1 MQWRLSDSGDAST
14 DGRPDTRFRY
24 AAVCLF
30 GGLIGTLLLLG
41 VQIQLTSARYTSE
54 VHSIAHS
61 RNVQVAVIDLI
72 AEARAAEADL
82 RGFLLTGDLA
92 YLDGHVLGLDMVQRK
107 LRDLAALV
115 ANDPQQSANAQ
126 SLAAP
131 VAAMREHAS
140 ELRAIY
146 ATQGAEAARDAFT
159 RLAPDATTHAF
170 QQQADAMLAEE
181 ARLLDGRRAG
191 AAATASST
199 RWLGIAAVAIC
210 LFELAF
216 GFWFLLREQRRR
228 SLGQALLQRSNAEL
242 AATLATSHRLA
253 DSMRNLSEF
262 GEMLQGCRNL
272 DEAIV
277 GARST
282 LVHLLPGCAGTLNL
296 INPSQSFVEAMTSWG
311 VHAIETSP
319 LFARDDCWSLRR
331 GQPFPPNDA
340 PCSFVCK
347 HVVLP
352 DPLHPDAAYL
362 CVPLVANGEIFGV
375 LHLTSPSAIG
385 TETRGVMIAA
395 AEQISLTL
403 ANLRLQESLR
413 TQSLRDPLTG
423 LFNRRHLE
431 TSLEREVMRA
441 QRRALTFAV
450 LMLDID
456 DFKRFNDEH
465 GHDAGDALLSEFG
478 RLLQRSLR
486 SEDVVCRYGGEEF
499 IAILIDAD
507 AALAGQR
514 AETIRA
520 EVQRLEL
527 RHRNEICGR
536 VTVSIGIAL
545 FPTHGSL
552 AADLLHR
559 ADKALYASKR
569 SGKDRVTLSNHGV
582 VLSHPAG
589 RGER

>member
-1 MQWRLSDSGDAST
+1 MRWRLSDPGDAAPNS
-14 DGRPDTRFRY
+14 RPDLRLRR
-24 AAVCLF
+24 AAACLF
-30 GGLIGTLLLLG
+30 GGLTGTLLLLG
-41 VQIQLTSARYTSE
+41 MQIQLTSTRYASE
-54 VHSIAHS
+54 VRSIAHS

-72 AEARAAEADL
+72 AEARAAKADL
-82 RGFLLTGDLA
+82 RGFLLSGDIG
-92 YLDGHVLGLDMVQRK
+92 YLDGHVLELDTLQRK
-107 LRDLAALV
+107 LRELGTLV
-115 ANDPQQSANAQ
+115 ADDRQQTASAQ
-126 SLAAP
+126 RLAEP
-131 VAAMREHAS
+131 VASMREDAG
-140 ELRAIY
+140 ELRRLY
-146 ATQGAEAARDAFT
+146 ATQGPEAAR
-159 RLAPDATTHAF
+159 HAF
-170 QQQADAMLAEE
+170 AQAAPNAKSRVFDQQTGTMLAEE
-181 ARLLDGRRAG
+181 ARLLEGRRSV
-191 AAATASST
+191 AAATASNT
-199 RWLGIAAVAIC
+199 RSLGITAVGIC

-228 SLGQALLQRSNAEL
+228 THGQTLLERSNAEL
-242 AATLATSHRLA
+242 AATLSISRRLA

-277 GARST
+277 GVRST

-296 INPSQSFVEAMTSWG
+296 INPSQNLVEAMTSWG
-311 VHAIETSP
+311 SHAIETSP
-319 LFARDDCWSLRR
+319 LFAPDDCWSLRR

-340 PCSFVCK
+340 ACSFICK

-352 DPLHPDAAYL
+352 DPLHPQAAYL

-375 LHLTSPSAIG
+375 LHLTSPQDIG
-385 TETRGVMIAA
+385 AETRGVMIAA

-423 LFNRRHLE
+423 LFNRRYLE

-441 QRRALTFAV
+441 QRHALTFAV

-486 SEDVVCRYGGEEF
+486 SEDIVCRYGGEEF

-507 AALAGQR
+507 AELARQR

-536 VTVSIGIAL
+536 ITVSIGIAL
-545 FPTHGSL
+545 YPTHGTL

-559 ADKALYASKR
+559 ADKALYVSKR
-569 SGKDRVTLSNHGV
+569 NGKDRVTLANHGV
-582 VLSHPAG
+582 VLNHPAG

>member
-1 MQWRLSDSGDAST
+1 MHAATSIEHALARHHGGRHLPVRVGRSDSG
-14 DGRPDTRFRY
+14 
-24 AAVCLF
+24 
-30 GGLIGTLLLLG
+30 
-41 VQIQLTSARYTSE
+41 
-54 VHSIAHS
+54 
-61 RNVQVAVIDLI
+61 
-72 AEARAAEADL
+72 
-82 RGFLLTGDLA
+82 
-92 YLDGHVLGLDMVQRK
+92 
-107 LRDLAALV
+107 
-115 ANDPQQSANAQ
+115 
-126 SLAAP
+126 
-131 VAAMREHAS
+131 
-140 ELRAIY
+140 
-146 ATQGAEAARDAFT
+146 
-159 RLAPDATTHAF
+159 
-170 QQQADAMLAEE
+170 
-181 ARLLDGRRAG
+181 
-191 AAATASST
+191 
-199 RWLGIAAVAIC
+199 
-210 LFELAF
+210 
-216 GFWFLLREQRRR
+216 FLLREQRRR
-228 SLGQALLQRSNAEL
+228 TLGQALLERSNAEL

-262 GEMLQGCRNL
+262 GEMLQGCRNF

-277 GARST
+277 GVRST

-296 INPSQSFVEAMTSWG
+296 INPSQNLVETMTSWG
-311 VHAIETSP
+311 THAIETSP
-319 LFARDDCWSLRR
+319 LFAPDDCWSLRR

-340 PCSFVCK
+340 ACAFICK

-352 DPLHPDAAYL
+352 DPLHPQAAYL

-375 LHLTSPSAIG
+375 LHLTRPSDIG
-385 TETRGVMIAA
+385 AETRGVMIAA

-423 LFNRRHLE
+423 LFNRRYLE

-441 QRRALTFAV
+441 QRHALTFAV

-486 SEDVVCRYGGEEF
+486 NDDIVCRYGGEEF

-507 AALAGQR
+507 PELARQR

-536 VTVSIGIAL
+536 ITVSIGIAL
-545 FPTHGSL
+545 YPAHGTL

-569 SGKDRVTLSNHGV
+569 NGKDRVTLANHGV
-582 VLSHPAG
+582 VLNHPAG

>member
-1 MQWRLSDSGDAST
+1 MW
-14 DGRPDTRFRY
+14 
-24 AAVCLF
+24 LF
-30 GGLIGTLLLLG
+30 GGLVATLLLLG
-41 VQIQLTSARYTSE
+41 AQIQLTSARYVSE
-54 VHSIAHS
+54 LRSIAHS
-61 RNVQVAVIDLI
+61 RDVQMAVTDAVAD
-72 AEARAAEADL
+72 ARATEADL
-82 RGFLLTGDLA
+82 RGFLLSGDAA
-92 YLDGHVLGLDMVQRK
+92 YLDGHILGLDTLQRK
-107 LRDLAALV
+107 LRELGRLV
-115 ANDPQQSANAQ
+115 ADDPQQKANAQ
-126 SLAAP
+126 TLAGP
-131 VAAMREHAS
+131 VASMRQDAS
-140 ELRAIY
+140 DLRRVY
-146 ATQGAEAARDAFT
+146 VSEGADAAGSAFA
-159 RLAPDATTHAF
+159 RLTPDAMSHAF
-170 QQQADAMLAEE
+170 QQQAEAMLADE
-181 ARLLDGRRAG
+181 ARLLEARRAL
-191 AAATASST
+191 AAVTASNT
-199 RWLGIAAVAIC
+199 RWLGMTAVGIC
-210 LFELAF
+210 LFELTF

-228 SLGQALLQRSNAEL
+228 TLGQALLERSNAEL
-242 AATLATSHRLA
+242 AATLSTSRQLA

-277 GARST
+277 GVRST

-296 INPSQSFVEAMTSWG
+296 INPSQNLVEAMTSWG
-311 VHAIETSP
+311 THAIETSP
-319 LFARDDCWSLRR
+319 LFAPDDCWSLRR

-340 PCSFVCK
+340 ACSFICK

-375 LHLTSPSAIG
+375 LHLTSPHDIG
-385 TETRGVMIAA
+385 AETRGVMIAA

-413 TQSLRDPLTG
+413 TQSLRDALTG
-423 LFNRRHLE
+423 LFNRRYLE
-431 TSLEREVMRA
+431 SSLEREVLRA
-441 QRRALTFAV
+441 QRHALTFAV
-450 LMLDID
+450 LMIDID

-486 SEDVVCRYGGEEF
+486 TEDIVCRYGGEEF
-499 IAILIDAD
+499 IAILTDAD
-507 AALAGQR
+507 PDIARQR
-514 AETIRA
+514 AEAIRA

-536 VTVSIGIAL
+536 ITVSIGIAL
-545 FPTHGSL
+545 YPTHGTL

-569 SGKDRVTLSNHGV
+569 AGKDRVTLASHTV
-582 VLSHPAG
+582 LLSHPAG

>member
-1 MQWRLSDSGDAST
+1 MQWRLSGAGGFSPDSPSEA
-14 DGRPDTRFRY
+14 RFRHV
-24 AAVCLF
+24 AGWLF
-30 GGLIGTLLLLG
+30 GGLIATLLLLG
-41 VQIQLTSARYTSE
+41 VQIQLTSDRYITE
-54 VHSIAHS
+54 VRSIARS
-61 RNVQVAVIDLI
+61 RNIQVALTDLV
-72 AEARAAEADL
+72 ADARSAEADL
-82 RGFLLTGDLA
+82 RGFLLSGDPV
-92 YLDGHVLGLDMVQRK
+92 YLDGHVLALDTLQRK
-107 LRDLAALV
+107 LRDLGTLIADDKQQAAHARALIEP
-115 ANDPQQSANAQ
+115 A
-126 SLAAP
+126 
-131 VAAMREHAS
+131 AAMRQDAG
-140 ELRAIY
+140 ELRRVF
-146 ATQGAEAARDAFT
+146 ATEGADAARGAFAHA
-159 RLAPDATTHAF
+159 APNAKRRVF
-170 QQQADAMLAEE
+170 EQQAEAMLAEE
-181 ARLLDGRRAG
+181 ARLLEGRRAH
-191 AAATASST
+191 ASATASST
-199 RWLGIAAVAIC
+199 RWLGITAVGIC

-228 SLGQALLQRSNAEL
+228 TLGQALLERSNADL
-242 AATLATSHRLA
+242 AATLTTSRRLA

-277 GARST
+277 GVRST
-282 LVHLLPGCAGTLNL
+282 LIHLLPGCAGTLNL
-296 INPSQSFVEAMTSWG
+296 VNPSQNLVEAMTSWG
-311 VHAIETSP
+311 THAVETSP
-319 LFARDDCWSLRR
+319 LFAPDDCWSLRR

-340 PCSFVCK
+340 ACSIICK

-352 DPLHPDAAYL
+352 DPLHPEAAYL

-375 LHLTSPSAIG
+375 LHLTSPNAINA
-385 TETRGVMIAA
+385 ETRGVLIAA

-423 LFNRRHLE
+423 LFNRRYLE
-431 TSLEREVMRA
+431 TSLEREVVRG
-441 QRRALTFAV
+441 QRHALTFAL

-486 SEDVVCRYGGEEF
+486 TEDIVCRYGGEEF
-499 IAILIDAD
+499 IAILVDAD
-507 AALAGQR
+507 AELARQR

-545 FPTHGSL
+545 YPAHGAL

-569 SGKDRVTLSNHGV
+569 SGKDRVTVSTHGL

-589 RGER
+589 RG